1 MDSTRIIMCTVIG
14 ALLLCT
20 ANDLIIRRYRPSVW
34 NGRGDCPIDDPFGAG
49 MRTLNQAIIHAR
61 HIDDSATLQRIYAFM
76 IRHVREH
83 YHFRSGLFDVDG
95 KVVDLQDP
103 ERSFDRRW
111 DDTTRAVA
119 NGDVWASVRVWFAHD
134 ECTIRFDSVG
144 GDHSWRFSLI
154 AKYPQADL

>member
-1 MDSTRIIMCTVIG
+1 MCM
-14 ALLLCT
+14 
-20 ANDLIIRRYRPSVW
+20 ANDLVVRRYQPSAW
-34 NGRGDCPIDDPFGAG
+34 NGRGGCPIDDPFGAG
-49 MRTLNQAIIHAR
+49 MHTLNQAIIHAR
-61 HIDDSATLQRIYAFM
+61 RTDDSATLHRIYAFV

-83 YHFRSGLFDVDG
+83 YHFGSGILEVDG

-119 NGDVWASVRVWFAHD
+119 KGDVWAPVRIRLTRD
-134 ECTIRFDSVG
+134 ECTIWFDSVG
-144 GDHSWRFSLI
+144 DDYSWRFSLV